1 MADAEVDRD
10 VERHPSWS
18 DRSLPAPALTRQA
31 AGGRNPGSGEGR
43 EGNPKF
49 ATVAYSQ
56 YEATVAKL
64 ILVNGV
70 NTRSSLCSR
79 YMYAMAFSD
88 YL

>member
-18 DRSLPAPALTRQA
+18 DRSLPTPALTRQA

-49 ATVAYSQ
+49 ATVQLAAMIDYSL
-56 YEATVAKL
+56 YN
-64 ILVNGV
+64 ILSIV
-70 NTRSSLCSR
+70 CSQN
-79 YMYAMAFSD
+79 YHH
-88 YL
+88 